1 MDLLAMVLKFVSG
14 LVVRLLGHHVIP
26 RPSAL
31 AGSACTLLVG
41 NPVLLI
47 LFTLLIFCLFI

>member
-14 LVVRLLGHHVIP
+14 LIVRLLGHHVIP